1 MKKFFIFFTLII
13 LNFDIS
19 NVKANDKIAF
29 IDLNYILSE
38 SISGKKI
45 LTELKTLSNNN
56 EKKFES
62 TERELN
68 KKKDEIKKLKNI
80 ISENE
85 YLKKIN
91 EFEKDVEIYN
101 KEKSSIINT
110 FENLKKKELDIFF
123 SSLNEIMSIYMKE
136 NNISIIIE
144 KKSIIMA
151 DKFSNI
157 TNNVL
162 KLVNKKN

>member
-1 MKKFFIFFTLII
+1 MKKFFIFFILII

-45 LTELKTLSNNN
+45 LTELNTLSINN
-56 EKKFES
+56 EKKFKS

>member
-1 MKKFFIFFTLII
+1 MKKFFIFFILII

-45 LTELKTLSNNN
+45 LTELNTLSINN